1 MLPVAFPPA
10 SECRAAHGQARP
22 LFPRTGPLAMDLCRL
37 ALDLHGAP
45 TPQAAFTILVDTV
58 QRHLPL
64 RCAVWVAGEADFAAC
79 EHPAGVALPDEL
91 RAMALHVAQPE
102 VFSVAGLSP
111 TAGARFPGAEALLLP
126 LGDPR
131 AGALLLIA
139 DGGAFGEPLDP
150 WRDPAS
156 ALAQV
161 AVRER
166 MLDEARR
173 ERESYRKRAQ
183 EMEAL
188 DVLGLA
194 ANQTLD
200 PQEVVSLVARF
211 TRTLLGAHYA
221 VVHTLREGA
230 LCCPAAVGL
239 RAGGVRPDGD
249 PFARRVIHAQKPVVL
264 GEDGAG
270 VTEAAYPLHHAQ
282 GMRVGIGVPLTVF
295 GETLGALVVG
305 YRDPYPVSARDT
317 LLALTLARHAA
328 VAINNARLHAALADR
343 SEALQRANEELHRS
357 TQLKERFFAA
367 MSHELRTPVNGILG
381 RQNLVLDGV
390 SGDIGDAVR
399 AQLEKAN
406 ASARTLL
413 HLVDEILDYA
423 RLEAGKM
430 ALNLEETAVRGIVAD
445 AVATVETQ
453 ADARGIGLR
462 VQMADGLPH
471 VRTDPDR
478 VRQILMNVLSNAVKF
493 TERGGV
499 AVTGGVVDEGDA
511 SWMEVRVRDSGP
523 GIAPADQERVFQE
536 FEQVAGTRGGTGLGL
551 PISRRL
557 ARLLGG
563 DLRVESAPGDG
574 SVFVLRL
581 PLAGA
586 AAPAEARDS
595 DVVLTR

>member
-1 MLPVAFPPA
+1 
-10 SECRAAHGQARP
+10 
-22 LFPRTGPLAMDLCRL
+22 MDLCRL
-37 ALDLHGAP
+37 ALDLHAAP
-45 TPQAAFTILVDTV
+45 ATQAAFTLLVDAL
-58 QRHLPL
+58 RRDLPL
-64 RCAVWVAGEADFAAC
+64 RCAVWAGGEAGTPAH
-79 EHPAGVALPDEL
+79 EHPAGAQLPDEL
-91 RAMALHVAQPE
+91 RAMALHVSHPE
-102 VFSVAGLSP
+102 VFPVAGLSP
-111 TAGARFPGAEALLLP
+111 TAASRFPDAEALLLP
-126 LGDPR
+126 LGDTR
-131 AGALLLIA
+131 AGALLIIA
-139 DGGAFGEPLDP
+139 DAGAFGEPLDP
-150 WRDPAS
+150 WRDPAA

-221 VVHTLREGA
+221 VVQTLREGA

-239 RAGGVRPDGD
+239 RPGGVRPDGD
-249 PFARRVIHAQKPVVL
+249 PFARRVIHAQKPVIL
-264 GEDGAG
+264 GQDGAG
-270 VTEAAYPLHHAQ
+270 ITESAYPLHHAQ

-295 GETLGALVVG
+295 GETFGALVVG

-328 VAINNARLHAALADR
+328 VAINNARLHATLADR
-343 SEALQRANEELHRS
+343 SEALQRANEELHR
-357 TQLKERFFAA
+357 TTEAKERFFAA

-399 AQLEKAN
+399 TQLTKAN

-430 ALNLEETAVRGIVAD
+430 AVNLETIAVRGIVVD
-445 AVATVETQ
+445 AAAAVETQ
-453 ADARGIGLR
+453 ADAKGITLR
-462 VQMADGLPH
+462 VEMEDGLPH

-478 VRQILMNVLSNAVKF
+478 VRQILLNVLSNAVKF

-499 AVTGGVVDEGDA
+499 TVTGRTVRDGGA
-511 SWMEVRVRDSGP
+511 AWMEVCVRDSGP

-563 DLRVESAPGDG
+563 DLRVESVPGDG
-574 SVFVLRL
+574 SVFILRL

-586 AAPAEARDS
+586 ASVPAEARDS
-595 DVVLTR
+595 ELVLSP